1 MVDYAKLQ
9 QKVYDKGVKFGSY
22 VYVTVTTRGAYNST
36 TDSYAT
42 GSVATY
48 TEYIVVTDFQQK
60 DIDGTLIKPG
70 DKKLLMSAINDLP
83 RLDQLDETQ
92 EYKIT
97 HGGKDLEAVRLS
109 ALVPGGTV
117 VMYEVQVR
125 GY

>member
-1 MVDYAKLQ
+1 MVDYSKLQ
-9 QKVYDKGVKFGSY
+9 QKVYAKGQKFGSY
-22 VYVTVTTRGAYNST
+22 AYVTVTTRGDYNSA
-36 TDSYAT
+36 TDAYAT

-48 TEYIVVTDFQQK
+48 TQHVIVTDFQQK
-60 DIDGTLIKPG
+60 EIDGTLIKPG
-70 DKKLLMSAINDLP
+70 DKKVLLPAYGLP

-92 EYKIT
+92 SWKLT
-97 HGGKDLEAVRLS
+97 QGGKDLEAIMLN